1 MLSRVLDLD
10 VSVGSRV
17 TSGLV
22 QAGRNDMEL
31 AGCDKCRA
39 DGGGRTAGA
48 LAEDGGQGSHC
59 EVFLMCVR

>member
-1 MLSRVLDLD
+1 MLSWVLDLD

-17 TSGLV
+17 TPGLV
-22 QAGRNDMEL
+22 QAGRDDMQL

-48 LAEDGGQGSHC
+48 LAEDGGQRSHC
-59 EVFLMCVR
+59 EVFFWGVR